1 MQFALNLKKL
11 RLYNGYSF
19 SQMANLICISN
30 ETYCSY
36 EEGVAEPCISTLSRI
51 LAEFKISNV
60 LSFLTDPGFDP
71 RVDINGKL
79 SLFESKYQNIP
90 WLDINVQ
97 NIILSKTEGKE
108 KS

>member
-19 SQMANLICISN
+19 SQMSNLICISN
-30 ETYCSY
+30 ETYRTY
-36 EEGVAEPCISTLSRI
+36 EEGMAEPCISILSKI

-60 LSFLTDPGFDP
+60 LSFLSDPGFDP

-97 NIILSKTEGKE
+97 NIILSKNSPKE
-108 KS
+108 K